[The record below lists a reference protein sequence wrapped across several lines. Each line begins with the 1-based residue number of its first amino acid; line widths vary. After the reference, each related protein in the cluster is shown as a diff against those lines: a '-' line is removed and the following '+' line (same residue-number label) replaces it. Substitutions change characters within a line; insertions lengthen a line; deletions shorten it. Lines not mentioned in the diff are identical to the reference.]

1 MYYYIYAEKDATIY
15 SDKTK
20 DSHIK
25 NTGIDEIIELHKV
38 VPPFNDK
45 IENSR
50 ILLKFDI
57 TEISKSLSSGIIKR
71 DANFDL
77 RLFTARPSQLPLS
90 YVVEAHPI
98 SQSWSATVEVYRK
111 LLYFP
116 SVLCLFLILHPTSFP
131 ARSFTANGPIAQ
143 PKS

>member
-57 TEISKSLSSGIIKR
+57 TEISK
-71 DANFDL
+71 
-77 RLFTARPSQLPLS
+77 
-90 YVVEAHPI
+90 
-98 SQSWSATVEVYRK
+98 
-111 LLYFP
+111 
-116 SVLCLFLILHPTSFP
+116 
-131 ARSFTANGPIAQ
+131 
-143 PKS
+143 